1 MISIIA
7 ALGKNGELGQNND
20 LIWHIKKDLQHFK
33 NLTMDKKIVMGLN
46 TYRSLPKKLEGR
58 TYIVL
63 SRSLQEEGIIIYR
76 DFPTL
81 LSYLQSLDEE
91 VMVIGGASIYS
102 LFLPYA
108 DNLYLTEID
117 AEAEADVYFPKFAE
131 EEFEKIILEETEEND
146 INYRFTLRRRKS
158 L

>member
-1 MISIIA
+1 MISIVA

-117 AEAEADVYFPKFAE
+117 AEAKADVYFPKFAE
-131 EEFEKIILEETEEND
+131 EEFEKIILEKTKEND
-146 INYRFTLRRRKS
+146 IDYRFTLRRRKS